1 MKTVNKKEF
10 ITALLFSNNRV
21 TLSARDKM
29 GGKSSKSV
37 RADPAPS
44 DDKINLFVNMASPL
58 ARAVLCTADELG
70 IDYNSIVRNP
80 YQL

>member
-1 MKTVNKKEF
+1 
-10 ITALLFSNNRV
+10 
-21 TLSARDKM
+21 M

-44 DDKINLFVNMASPL
+44 NNTINLFVNMASPL

-70 IDYNSIVRNP
+70 IDYNSIVKNP
-80 YQL
+80 NEL